1 MSDKEALNRF
11 PEQAQISRFEHPGE
25 VADLLASTVR
35 PANKMDGGCFAP
47 HRWRRD

>member
-11 PEQAQISRFEHPGE
+11 PEQAQISRFEHPE
-25 VADLLASTVR
+25 EAADSLASAVR
-35 PANKMDGGCFAP
+35 PANEMDGGCFAP